1 MKRKS
6 IEFLCKSSDGS
17 ITYTTDGSFIYAET
31 EKGKARL
38 DIFSG
43 HYYKLRPVNVTAGN
57 RSSLRAVSEGTDTC
71 VPILEID
78 GLRMHLVKDFK
89 TPLDYSKEV
98 VKQLRLQTQDSV
110 LDTCTGLGYTAI
122 EASIYAR
129 KVVSCE
135 ISDAVLTLA
144 KWNPWS
150 EKLFNNAKIEIING
164 NIFEKIK
171 EMQNSFFDAVIHD
184 PPRFSTAGELYSLEF
199 YLELLRVLKPGG
211 TLFHYVG
218 SVGKGK
224 GRDIQ
229 GEVSK
234 RLAEAGFRAF
244 VPNKKLQGIF
254 CRK

>member
-43 HYYKLRPVNVTAGN
+43 HYYKLRSVNG
-57 RSSLRAVSEGTDTC
+57 

-98 VKQLRLQTQDSV
+98 VKQTRLNTQDTV

-122 EASIYAR
+122 EASLHAR

-150 EKLFNNAKIEIING
+150 EKLFNNPKIEIIQG
-164 NIFEKIK
+164 NIFEKIN
-171 EMQNSFFDAVIHD
+171 EMRDSSFDAVIHD

-218 SVGKGK
+218 SVGKSK

-234 RLAEAGFRAF
+234 RLAEAGFGAF
-244 VPNKKLQGIF
+244 VLNKKLQGIF